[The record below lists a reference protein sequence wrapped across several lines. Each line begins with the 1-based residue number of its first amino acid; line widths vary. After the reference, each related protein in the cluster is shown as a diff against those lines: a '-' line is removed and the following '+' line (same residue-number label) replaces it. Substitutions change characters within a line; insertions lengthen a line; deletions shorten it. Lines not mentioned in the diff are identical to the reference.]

1 MFVEFR
7 RGTLFLVCKEEEDEE
22 EEELEEEEG
31 DETSSEYKV
40 SK

>member
-22 EEELEEEEG
+22 EEPDEEEG
-31 DETSSEYKV
+31 DETSSEYV
-40 SK
+40 ASK

>member
-7 RGTLFLVCKEEEDEE
+7 RGTLFLVCEEEEDEE
-22 EEELEEEEG
+22 EEEPDEEEG
-31 DETSSEYKV
+31 DETSSECEV